1 MNLFKNQ
8 MFLNGKKYVIKIK
21 GIIKK
26 EHKNNMKRKKKKT
39 VTNLDSILKSR
50 HYFADKGPYSQAMFF
65 FFPVIMYGYES
76 WLNPEE

>member
-21 GIIKK
+21 GIIKE

-50 HYFADKGPYSQAMFF
+50 HYFADKGPYSQS
-65 FFPVIMYGYES
+65 YGFS
-76 WLNPEE
+76 SSLVWM

>member
-1 MNLFKNQ
+1 

-50 HYFADKGPYSQAMFF
+50 HYFADKGPYSQS
-65 FFPVIMYGYES
+65 YGFS
-76 WLNPEE
+76 SSLVWM

>member
-21 GIIKK
+21 GIIKE

-50 HYFADKGPYSQAMFF
+50 HYFADKGQNYYFSSSHVWM
-65 FFPVIMYGYES
+65 
-76 WLNPEE
+76 